1 MSQLDS
7 KYRHNTQNV
16 AMCSRAVAMPQMFG
30 RYKRERFL
38 ILAPAST
45 TAYDAPNYSF
55 FYETHK

>member
-1 MSQLDS
+1 
-7 KYRHNTQNV
+7 
-16 AMCSRAVAMPQMFG
+16 MCSRAVAMPQMFG
-30 RYKRERFL
+30 RYKREIFL